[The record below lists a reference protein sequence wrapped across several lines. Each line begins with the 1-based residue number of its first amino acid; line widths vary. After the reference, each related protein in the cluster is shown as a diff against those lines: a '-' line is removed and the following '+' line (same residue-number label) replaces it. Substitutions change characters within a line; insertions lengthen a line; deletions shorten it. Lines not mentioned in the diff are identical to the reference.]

1 MPVEIHVSWL
11 ISTRGLNEEL
21 RRVGKFKEGD
31 WIYWQQRSEKKSKLK
46 KNLNILFKITYMY
59 FRIYVSNVNVN
70 IITFC

>member
-21 RRVGKFKEGD
+21 RRVGKFKEGN